1 MDELQQINIDLNA
14 LKSGKIDEFSYLTS
28 LGKQIEIMIRLMF
41 GSRGLGALSGR
52 VKGTRSQVDKFMKA
66 LRGEKKYADAYI
78 RNGLSDPRTL
88 KTRYSLERAISNFE
102 KETGIKWPLK

>member
-1 MDELQQINIDLNA
+1 MDELQEIEIDLNA
-14 LKSGKIDEFSYLTS
+14 VKSGRIDEFSYLTS

-41 GSRGLGALSGR
+41 GSRGLSALTGR
-52 VKGTRSQVDKFMKA
+52 VKGTRSQVSSFMKA

-78 RNGLSDPRTL
+78 KHGLSDSRTL
-88 KTRYSLERAISNFE
+88 NNRYKLEKAISAFE